1 MFVMIYLIQITNTSI
16 QTFAQFVNSF
26 FVSNVRHKKL
36 TRKKVITMIN
46 ELKNNILEEYYNHHN
61 KPSKIAKK
69 YNVTRAYITKV
80 IKTSKNYKNEKNRR
94 KSESLIAR
102 IDYLR
107 KYNEA
112 RRKKNQETSDI
123 MKRQHVLDSL
133 ELSFECR

>member
-1 MFVMIYLIQITNTSI
+1 
-16 QTFAQFVNSF
+16 
-26 FVSNVRHKKL
+26 
-36 TRKKVITMIN
+36 MIN

-61 KPSKIAKK
+61 KPSKIAQK

-133 ELSFECR
+133 ELSFERR